1 MSATIQSQNKAQR
14 VTRTSRRGLLRAAV
28 AMTCMIGLVIAGF
41 AGSASAQGKYKG
53 KERGVYLLGQAKADS
68 QVGEKPDGYLG
79 LVDENASE
87 MIKKMVIDTNERRKS
102 RYEDVALRR
111 DSSLESVLEMAG
123 KKLAKIAKTGDMLLD
138 ANGIWTKKK

>member
-1 MSATIQSQNKAQR
+1 
-14 VTRTSRRGLLRAAV
+14 
-28 AMTCMIGLVIAGF
+28 MTCMVGLVLAGF

-53 KERGVYLLGQAKADS
+53 KKRGVYLLGQAKADS

-79 LVDENASE
+79 LVDEKASE
-87 MIKKMVIDTNERRKS
+87 MIKKMVIDTNERRKA

-111 DSSLESVLEMAG
+111 GSSLESVLEMAG
-123 KKLAKIAKTGDMLLD
+123 EKLAANAKTGDMLLD

>member
-1 MSATIQSQNKAQR
+1 MSATIQSQNKIQR
-14 VTRTSRRGLLRAAV
+14 STRTSRRGFLCAAV
-28 AMTCMIGLVIAGF
+28 AMTCMVGLVLAGF

-53 KERGVYLLGQAKADS
+53 KKRGVYLLGQAKADS

-79 LVDENASE
+79 LVDEKASE
-87 MIKKMVIDTNERRKS
+87 IIKKMVVDTNERRKA

-111 DSSLESVLEMAG
+111 GSSLESVLEMAG
-123 KKLAKIAKTGDMLLD
+123 EKLAANAKTGDMLLD

>member
-1 MSATIQSQNKAQR
+1 
-14 VTRTSRRGLLRAAV
+14 
-28 AMTCMIGLVIAGF
+28 
-41 AGSASAQGKYKG
+41 
-53 KERGVYLLGQAKADS
+53 
-68 QVGEKPDGYLG
+68 
-79 LVDENASE
+79 
-87 MIKKMVIDTNERRKS
+87 MVIDTNERRKS

>member
-1 MSATIQSQNKAQR
+1 
-14 VTRTSRRGLLRAAV
+14 
-28 AMTCMIGLVIAGF
+28 MTCMMGLVLAGF
-41 AGSASAQGKYKG
+41 AGSASAQGKYKD
-53 KERGVYLLGQAKADS
+53 KKRGVYLLGQAKADS

-111 DSSLESVLEMAG
+111 GSSLESVLEVAG
-123 KKLAKIAKTGDMLLD
+123 KKLAGLAKPGDLLLD